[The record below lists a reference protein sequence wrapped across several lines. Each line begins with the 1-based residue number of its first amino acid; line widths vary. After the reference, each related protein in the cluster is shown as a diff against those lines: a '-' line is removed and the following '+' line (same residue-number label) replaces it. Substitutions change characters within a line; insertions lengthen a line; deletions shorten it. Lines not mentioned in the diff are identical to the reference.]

1 MQSKKPRVLVLG
13 STGRTGEAIAAKL
26 DQVSDRVEVVRAS
39 RDPQTVAQW
48 GNQGRS
54 AVHLDL
60 DDARTFAAA
69 LEGIDRLFVMTG
81 YTVAM
86 THQTKTITDAA
97 ADAGV
102 GHIVHLGI
110 FGNGRSTDPH
120 FAWHELVE
128 RYIEG
133 SGVPWTHLH
142 PHMFMENLLSVFA
155 LRDGRLSW
163 PAGDKP
169 TGWIAGEDLA
179 SVATKVLIEGPDAH
193 SGKGY
198 WMSTDVLNGAQAAE
212 ILSDAL
218 GRSIPA
224 EVFTPD
230 EMLQA
235 VSAGLAATPSFMEDH
250 YALSTFEWLRQTHD
264 GRMDYAAV
272 TTTTVEEL
280 LGRPPI
286 HLAEWAVRHRDALL
300 AAATAVPQPAS
311 T

>member
-1 MQSKKPRVLVLG
+1 MQTTNPRVLVLG
-13 STGRTGEAIAAKL
+13 SSGSTGSAVAAQL
-26 DQVSDRVEVVRAS
+26 DGASDRVEVIRAS
-39 RDPQTVAQW
+39 RDPETIAQW
-48 GNQGRS
+48 RAEGRS
-54 AVHLDL
+54 AVYLDL
-60 DDARTFAAA
+60 DDARTFPAA

-86 THQTKTITDAA
+86 THQTKTIADAA

-142 PHMFMENLLSVFA
+142 PHMFMENLISVFT
-155 LRDGRLSW
+155 LRDDRLRW

-169 TGWIAGEDLA
+169 TGWVAGEDLA
-179 SVATKVLIEGPDAH
+179 SVAAKVLTEGPDVHA
-193 SGKGY
+193 GEGY
-198 WMSTDVLNGAQAAE
+198 WMSTDVLNGSQAAA

-218 GRSIPA
+218 GRTISS
-224 EVFTPD
+224 EVLTPD

-235 VSAGLAATPSFMEDH
+235 VAEGMVNTPAFMEGH
-250 YALSTFEWLRQTHD
+250 YALSTFEWLRQTYD
-264 GRMDYAAV
+264 GRMDYAATA
-272 TTTTVEEL
+272 TTTIEDL
-280 LGRPPI
+280 LGRPPM
-286 HLAEWAVRHRDALL
+286 HLGEWAVSNRDALL
-300 AAATAVPQPAS
+300 AAEAATARQS
-311 T
+311 

>member
-1 MQSKKPRVLVLG
+1 MASATFRVLVLG
-13 STGRTGEAIAAKL
+13 STGLTGKAIAAEL
-26 DQVSDRVEVVRAS
+26 EEASDRVDVVRVS
-39 RDPQTVAQW
+39 RDPAAVERWRAE
-48 GNQGRS
+48 GRT
-54 AVHLDL
+54 AVRLDL
-60 DDARTFAAA
+60 DDPRTFAAA
-69 LEGIDRLFVMTG
+69 LDGIDRLFVMTG

-102 GHIVHLGI
+102 GHIVHQGI

-155 LRDGRLSW
+155 LRDGRLLW

-179 SVATKVLIEGPDAH
+179 AVAAKVLIEGPSVHA
-193 SGKGY
+193 GKGY
-198 WMSTDVLNGAQAAE
+198 WMSTDLLNGAQAAA
-212 ILSDAL
+212 ILSEAL

-230 EMLQA
+230 ELLQA
-235 VSAGLAATPSFMEDH
+235 VSAGLASTPSFMEGH
-250 YALSTFEWLRQTHD
+250 YALSTFEWLRQTYD

-280 LGRPPI
+280 LGRSPI
-286 HLAEWAVRHRDALL
+286 HLAEWAVRHRDAVL
-300 AAATAVPQPAS
+300 AADTSTTALPQI
-311 T
+311 

>member
-1 MQSKKPRVLVLG
+1 MQGAKPRTLILG
-13 STGRTGEAIAAKL
+13 STGLTGGAIAAQL
-26 DQVSDRVEVVRAS
+26 DDISDRVEVVRAS
-39 RDPQTVAQW
+39 RDSATVEQW
-48 GNQGRS
+48 RAGGRS

-60 DDARTFAAA
+60 DDARTFPAA

-86 THQTKTITDAA
+86 THQTKVVTDAA

-110 FGNGRSTDPH
+110 FGDGRSTDPH

-133 SGVPWTHLH
+133 SGVSWTHLH

-155 LRDGRLSW
+155 LRDGRLVW

-179 SVATKVLIEGPDAH
+179 SVASKVLIEGPDAH
-193 SGKGY
+193 AGKGY
-198 WMSTDVLNGAQAAE
+198 WMSTDVLNGAQAAD

-218 GRSIPA
+218 GRPIPA
-224 EVFTPD
+224 DVITPED
-230 EMLQA
+230 MLKA
-235 VSAGLAATPSFMEDH
+235 VADGLVSPPAFMEGH
-250 YALSTFEWLRQTHD
+250 YALSTFEWLRQTYD
-264 GRMDYAAV
+264 GRMDYSAV
-272 TTTTVEEL
+272 ATTTVEDL
-280 LGRPPI
+280 LGRPPM
-286 HLAEWAVRHRDALL
+286 HLAEWAVLHRDALL
-300 AAATAVPQPAS
+300 GVA
-311 T
+311 